1 MARLLLPY
9 EGLADEVY
17 AEVLNDSLAAVADDS
32 PGTRLETMLNEQQT
46 AAFVDIDEGAQL
58 AAMQAIENEVVFS
71 SVLAAVKAH
80 LYNHPAV
87 WKVINYEGPS
97 YQDGGYL
104 HRGAGDI
111 DWLPRD

>member
-9 EGLADEVY
+9 EGLANEVY
-17 AEVLNDSLAAVADDS
+17 AEVLHDSLAAVADDS
-32 PGTRLETMLNEQQT
+32 QGSRLETMLNEQQT

-97 YQDGGYL
+97 YQHGGYL